1 MADKVA
7 QNIGEFSYYFLDRQV
22 ELFYTFFNA
31 EIDFYGYQD
40 YEGDF
45 VDLRDV
51 EGFGEGIQKWTERWG
66 VLLDD
71 TDFRRDPR
79 IGYFL
84 KIDRWQ
90 WPNRTPQESSWYQY
104 DLEMTGYIPLIN
116 MKLISVVNQYFSTS
130 KVIKYGK
137 VTK

>member
-51 EGFGEGIQKWTERWG
+51 EDFGEGTQKWTERWG
-66 VLLDD
+66 FYWMIRIFEEIRELDI
-71 TDFRRDPR
+71 FE
-79 IGYFL
+79 
-84 KIDRWQ
+84 
-90 WPNRTPQESSWYQY
+90 NRSMAMAEQNTP
-104 DLEMTGYIPLIN
+104 
-116 MKLISVVNQYFSTS
+116 
-130 KVIKYGK
+130 GK
-137 VTK
+137 QLVPV